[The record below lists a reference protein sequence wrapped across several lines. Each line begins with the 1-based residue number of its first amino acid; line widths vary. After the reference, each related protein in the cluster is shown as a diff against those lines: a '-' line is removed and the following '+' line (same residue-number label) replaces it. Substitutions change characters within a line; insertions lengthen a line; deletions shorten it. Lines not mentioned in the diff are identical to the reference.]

1 MIEWMVITESCKSK
15 IAFESTRK
23 RILLFCG
30 DSGCL
35 GDESKTGAMGVH
47 EIRLLIKSFGMA
59 STLLYL
65 AKYWSLPTVADIDSH
80 PPQNPYPTVHN
91 Y

>member
-1 MIEWMVITESCKSK
+1 MVITESCKFK

-23 RILLFCG
+23 QILRFCG

-47 EIRLLIKSFGMA
+47 EIRLLIKCKPPIPYCATNVWPGNGIYTTVFSQV
-59 STLLYL
+59 LV
-65 AKYWSLPTVADIDSH
+65 PTYH
-80 PPQNPYPTVHN
+80 C
-91 Y
+91 